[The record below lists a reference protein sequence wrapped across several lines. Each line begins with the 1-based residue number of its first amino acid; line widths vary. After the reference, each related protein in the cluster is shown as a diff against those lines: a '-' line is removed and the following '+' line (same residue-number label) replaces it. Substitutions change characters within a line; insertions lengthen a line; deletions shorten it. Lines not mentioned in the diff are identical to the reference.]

1 MRKIILASHGEF
13 SKGLLDSVKMIV
25 GDLAN
30 CVSSYSLYPGQ
41 SASDFALEL
50 EKIIVE
56 DKECEYIIL
65 SDLYGAS
72 VCTAMLRLTNLHN
85 VNLFSGMNL
94 NLVLELLTR
103 FSDKLTAEDVEELVK
118 ESRMGIQSVTL
129 QIKEE
134 EEVF

>member
-50 EKIIVE
+50 EKIILE

-94 NLVLELLTR
+94 NMVLELLTR
-103 FSDKLTAEDVEELVK
+103 FSDKLTTKDVEELVK

-134 EEVF
+134 EVF

>member
-50 EKIIVE
+50 EKTILE
-56 DKECEYIIL
+56 DKEYEYIIL

-72 VCTAMLRLTNLHN
+72 VCTAMLRLTNLPN

-94 NLVLELLTR
+94 NMVLELLTR
-103 FSDKLTAEDVEELVK
+103 FSDKLTAKDVEELVK

>member
-13 SKGLLDSVKMIV
+13 SRGLLDSAKMIV

-30 CVSSYSLYPGQ
+30 CATSYSLHPGE

-50 EKIIVE
+50 EKIISG
-56 DKECEYIIL
+56 DKETEYIIL

-72 VCTAMLRLTNLHN
+72 VCTAMLRLTTLPN
-85 VNLFSGMNL
+85 VKLFSGMNL
-94 NLVLELLTR
+94 NMILELLTR
-103 FSDKLTAEDVEELVK
+103 FSDNLSEEDIETLVE
-118 ESRMGIQSVTL
+118 ESRMGIKSVTL
-129 QIKEE
+129 QIDEE

>member
-1 MRKIILASHGEF
+1 MKKIILASHGDF
-13 SKGLLDSVKMIV
+13 SKGLLNAVKMIV
-25 GDLAN
+25 GDLAD
-30 CVSSYSLYPGQ
+30 CVSSYGLYPGQ

-50 EKIIVE
+50 EKTISE

-85 VNLFSGMNL
+85 VRLFSGMNL
-94 NLVLELLTR
+94 NMVLELLTR
-103 FSDKLTAEDVEELVK
+103 FSDELTVEDIDQLVEE
-118 ESRMGIQSVTL
+118 SRSGIQSVTL

>member
-50 EKIIVE
+50 EKTILE

-94 NLVLELLTR
+94 NMVLELLTR
-103 FSDKLTAEDVEELVK
+103 FSDKLTAGDVEELVK

>member
-50 EKIIVE
+50 EKVILE

-94 NLVLELLTR
+94 NMVLELLTR
-103 FSDKLTAEDVEELVK
+103 FSDKLIAKDVEELVK

>member
-30 CVSSYSLYPGQ
+30 CVSPYSLYPGQ
-41 SASDFALEL
+41 SASDFVLEL
-50 EKIIVE
+50 EKVILE

-94 NLVLELLTR
+94 NMVLELLTR
-103 FSDKLTAEDVEELVK
+103 FSDKLTTKDVEELVK